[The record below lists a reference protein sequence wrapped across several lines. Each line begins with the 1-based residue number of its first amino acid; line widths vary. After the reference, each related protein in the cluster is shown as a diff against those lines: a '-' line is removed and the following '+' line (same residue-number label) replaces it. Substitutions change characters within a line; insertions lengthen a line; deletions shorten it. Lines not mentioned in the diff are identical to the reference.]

1 MQSSLLPSR
10 PACRHIMAASPST
23 LVPSIPHALASIH
36 APASITLQ
44 RSFKCP
50 CCSVFP
56 HSTHPAFLSA
66 FPSSLPSYYGGISLH
81 IRSIHSSRF
90 SVHSRC
96 SVKIIPFVF
105 FYNTIFHKKKMFR
118 DKNHETNNSTLRS
131 KLLLYLHSPLFLCK
145 EII

>member
-1 MQSSLLPSR
+1 
-10 PACRHIMAASPST
+10 MAASPST

-66 FPSSLPSYYGGISLH
+66 FPSSLPPYYGGISLH

-105 FYNTIFHKKKMFR
+105 FYNTIFHKKKCFVI
-118 DKNHETNNSTLRS
+118 KITKQIIPHCEASFSYTSTALS
-131 KLLLYLHSPLFLCK
+131 FSAKKLSRLF
-145 EII
+145 IA